1 MSRRRVVVTGLGAT
15 TPIGGDVTTSWS
27 ALLAGTSGVRNLT
40 EEWAQSLPVHF
51 AARVAVEP
59 AEQMERVELRR
70 LDRSEQ
76 FALIASREAWKDA
89 GSPEIDKERLGVVIA
104 SGIGG
109 VTTLLDQYDI
119 LREKGARLVSPHTV
133 PMLMPN
139 GPAAN
144 VGLELQARAGVHTP
158 VSACASGAEAIGYAL
173 EMIRNDRADIV
184 VSGGVEAAIHAMP
197 MSGFAAMKALSTR
210 NDEPQRASRP
220 YDLNRDGFVLGEGG
234 GILVLEEY
242 EHALARGAKIYC
254 EIAGQGLTSDG
265 YHIAAPDPDGVGVQ
279 RAVKF
284 ALRDSGLTTKDIVHL
299 NAHATSTPA
308 GDVAE
313 AIGYAL
319 EMIRNDRAD
328 IVVGGGVEAAI
339 HAMPMSGFAAM
350 KALSTRNDEP
360 ARASR
365 PYDLNRDGFVLG
377 EGGGILV
384 LEEYEH
390 AVARGAKIYCE
401 IAGQGLTSDG
411 YHIAAP
417 DPDGAGVQRAVKFAL
432 RDSGLTT
439 KDIVHLN
446 AHATSTPAGDV
457 AEANALRAALGAD
470 ADHVAVS
477 ATKSMT
483 GHLLGGAGAI
493 ESVFIVK
500 TLQDRLAPPTINID
514 DLDPAVTV
522 DVVRDKPRALPAGD
536 IAALN
541 DSFGFGG
548 HNVVLV
554 FKSI

>member
-1 MSRRRVVVTGLGAT
+1 MSARRVVVTGLGAT
-15 TPIGGDVTTSWS
+15 TPLGGDVTTTWS
-27 ALLAGTSGVRNLT
+27 ALLAGTSGVRLLT
-40 EEWAQSLPVHF
+40 EEWAQSIPVRF

-59 AEQMERVELRR
+59 SEQMERVEMRR

-76 FALIASREAWKDA
+76 FAVIASREAWKDA
-89 GSPEIDKERLGVVIA
+89 GSPEMDKERLGVVIA

-109 VTTLLDQYDI
+109 VTTMLDQYDI

-144 VGLELQARAGVHTP
+144 VGLELQAKAGVHTP

-173 EMIRNDRADIV
+173 EMIRNDRADVV
-184 VSGGVEAAIHAMP
+184 VSGGVEAAIHVMP

-210 NDEPQRASRP
+210 ND
-220 YDLNRDGFVLGEGG
+220 D
-234 GILVLEEY
+234 
-242 EHALARGAKIYC
+242 
-254 EIAGQGLTSDG
+254 
-265 YHIAAPDPDGVGVQ
+265 
-279 RAVKF
+279 
-284 ALRDSGLTTKDIVHL
+284 
-299 NAHATSTPA
+299 
-308 GDVAE
+308 
-313 AIGYAL
+313 
-319 EMIRNDRAD
+319 
-328 IVVGGGVEAAI
+328 
-339 HAMPMSGFAAM
+339 
-350 KALSTRNDEP
+350 P

-377 EGGGILV
+377 EGGGVLI

-390 AVARGAKIYCE
+390 ARSRGARIYCE
-401 IAGQGLTSDG
+401 IVGQGLTSDG

-417 DPDGAGVQRAVKFAL
+417 DPDGAGVQRAIRFAL
-432 RDSGLTT
+432 RDAGLST

-457 AEANALRAALGAD
+457 AEANALRAALGDD

-500 TLQDRLAPPTINID
+500 SLQDRLAPPSINID
-514 DLDPAVTV
+514 DLDPAVTI
-522 DVVRDKPRALPAGD
+522 DVVRDTPRALPAGD